1 MSTELASAYVQI
13 IPSAKGISGSISS
26 ILEPEAD
33 KAGKSAGGKLG
44 SALGTAAKVGAGAIT
59 AATAA
64 LAAGGAAFVK
74 SSNEV
79 AQYGDN
85 VDKMSQKLGLS
96 AKSYQEWDYVM
107 QLAGTDMRSMTTGLK
122 TLTNKLDDAKNGS
135 DEARGMF
142 EKLGI
147 SMEDINTM
155 SREDLFAKTI
165 EGFQGM
171 ADSTDR
177 AALANDLFGKS
188 GQNLAPLFNQSAEA
202 TKGLIEQANQY
213 GMIMSGDAVKASADF
228 EDALTRMQS
237 TMTGAKNALIAEFL
251 PSLTSMMD
259 GVSMLVS
266 GDKNGFDK
274 ISEGVDELVK
284 NITDAAPK
292 LLDAGVEIVE
302 SFAKA
307 IIDNLPKLI
316 ETGLPII
323 MKLADAIIE
332 NLPALLDAAV
342 QIILQ
347 IATGIAEAL
356 PELIPTIVDT
366 ILFIV
371 DSLIDNVDLLV
382 DASIALILGLA
393 EGLINALPKLIEK
406 APEIVIKLTEAI
418 IRNVPKIV
426 EASAKLIAMLVT
438 GLVKSYSSLIKAGA
452 DVLQK
457 IKEGFSVEKALTW
470 GKDLIDNFIRGIKAK
485 WSDLKNAVKDLA
497 ETVKSYIGFSEPEVG
512 PLSNFHTYA
521 PDMMELFAKGIKDNE
536 DLIADQM
543 NESLSIPVNM
553 GINTA
558 SGGGGSTSIAPTINV
573 YGAAGQD
580 VNELAD
586 AIMDRMND
594 LMYRKE
600 AAYA

>member
-107 QLAGTDMRSMTTGLK
+107 QLAGTDMGSMTTGLK

-457 IKEGFSVEKALTW
+457 IKEGFSIEKALTW
-470 GKDLIDNFIRGIKAK
+470 GKDLIDNFIRGIKSK
-485 WSDLKNAVKDLA
+485 WNDLKNAVKDMA

-558 SGGGGSTSIAPTINV
+558 SGGSGSTSIAPTINV

-586 AIMDRMND
+586 VIMDKINS
-594 LMYRKE
+594 LVYKQG
-600 AAYA
+600 AVYA

>member
-107 QLAGTDMRSMTTGLK
+107 QLAGTDMGSMTTGLK

-452 DVLQK
+452 DALQK

-470 GKDLIDNFIRGIKAK
+470 GKDLIDNFIRGIKSK
-485 WSDLKNAVKDLA
+485 WNDLKNAVKDLA

-543 NESLSIPVNM
+543 NESLNIPVNM

-558 SGGGGSTSIAPTINV
+558 SGGSGSTSIAPTINV

>member
-79 AQYGDN
+79 AQYGDS

-107 QLAGTDMRSMTTGLK
+107 QLAGTDMGSMTTGLK

-470 GKDLIDNFIRGIKAK
+470 GKDLIDNFIRGIKSK
-485 WSDLKNAVKDLA
+485 WNDLKNAVKDLA

-558 SGGGGSTSIAPTINV
+558 SGGSGSTSIAPTINV

>member
-107 QLAGTDMRSMTTGLK
+107 QLAGTDMGSMTTGLK

-452 DVLQK
+452 DALQK
-457 IKEGFSVEKALTW
+457 IKEGFSIEKALTW
-470 GKDLIDNFIRGIKAK
+470 GKDLIDNFIRGIKSK
-485 WSDLKNAVKDLA
+485 WNDLKNAVKDMA

-558 SGGGGSTSIAPTINV
+558 SGGSGSTSIAPTINV

>member
-107 QLAGTDMRSMTTGLK
+107 QLAGTDMGSMTTGLK

-274 ISEGVDELVK
+274 ISEGVDSLTSRMFVPTLRHVRPPSSEVSWNWRFNPPSERPIARMRPPPRCTALASV
-284 NITDAAPK
+284 
-292 LLDAGVEIVE
+292 GHSV
-302 SFAKA
+302 FARPLSTVRW
-307 IIDNLPKLI
+307 IHVRPPSRLTSVPH
-316 ETGLPII
+316 
-323 MKLADAIIE
+323 
-332 NLPALLDAAV
+332 
-342 QIILQ
+342 
-347 IATGIAEAL
+347 AL
-356 PELIPTIVDT
+356 P
-366 ILFIV
+366 
-371 DSLIDNVDLLV
+371 
-382 DASIALILGLA
+382 G
-393 EGLINALPKLIEK
+393 
-406 APEIVIKLTEAI
+406 
-418 IRNVPKIV
+418 
-426 EASAKLIAMLVT
+426 
-438 GLVKSYSSLIKAGA
+438 SSRL
-452 DVLQK
+452 
-457 IKEGFSVEKALTW
+457 
-470 GKDLIDNFIRGIKAK
+470 
-485 WSDLKNAVKDLA
+485 
-497 ETVKSYIGFSEPEVG
+497 
-512 PLSNFHTYA
+512 
-521 PDMMELFAKGIKDNE
+521 
-536 DLIADQM
+536 
-543 NESLSIPVNM
+543 
-553 GINTA
+553 
-558 SGGGGSTSIAPTINV
+558 
-573 YGAAGQD
+573 
-580 VNELAD
+580 
-586 AIMDRMND
+586 
-594 LMYRKE
+594 
-600 AAYA
+600 

>member
-107 QLAGTDMRSMTTGLK
+107 QLAGTDMGSMTTGLK

-274 ISEGVDELVK
+274 ISEGVEELVK

-470 GKDLIDNFIRGIKAK
+470 GKDLIDNFIRGIKSK
-485 WSDLKNAVKDLA
+485 WNDLKNAVKDMA

-558 SGGGGSTSIAPTINV
+558 SGGSGSTSIAPTINV

>member
-107 QLAGTDMRSMTTGLK
+107 QLAGTDMGSMTTGLK

-426 EASAKLIAMLVT
+426 EASVKLIAMLVT

-452 DVLQK
+452 DALQK

-558 SGGGGSTSIAPTINV
+558 SGGSGSTSIAPTINV

>member
-107 QLAGTDMRSMTTGLK
+107 QLAGTDMGSMTTGLK

-452 DVLQK
+452 DALQK
-457 IKEGFSVEKALTW
+457 ITEGFSVEKALTW

-485 WSDLKNAVKDLA
+485 WSDLKNAVKDMA

-558 SGGGGSTSIAPTINV
+558 SSGSGSTSIAPTINV

-586 AIMDRMND
+586 VIMDKINS
-594 LMYRKE
+594 LVYKQG
-600 AAYA
+600 AVYA

>member
-107 QLAGTDMRSMTTGLK
+107 QLAGTDMGSMTTGLK

-452 DVLQK
+452 DALQK

-470 GKDLIDNFIRGIKAK
+470 GKDLIDNFIRGIKSK
-485 WSDLKNAVKDLA
+485 WNDLKNAVKYMA

-558 SGGGGSTSIAPTINV
+558 SGGSGSTSIAPTINV

>member
-107 QLAGTDMRSMTTGLK
+107 QLAGTDMGSMTTGLK

-470 GKDLIDNFIRGIKAK
+470 GKDLIDNFIRGIKSK
-485 WSDLKNAVKDLA
+485 WNDLKNAVKDMA

-558 SGGGGSTSIAPTINV
+558 SGGSGSTSIAPTINV

>member
-107 QLAGTDMRSMTTGLK
+107 QLAGTDMGSMTTGLK

-457 IKEGFSVEKALTW
+457 IKEGFSIEKALTW
-470 GKDLIDNFIRGIKAK
+470 GKDLIDNFIRGIKSK
-485 WSDLKNAVKDLA
+485 WNDLKNAVKDMA

-558 SGGGGSTSIAPTINV
+558 SGGSGSTSIAPTINV

>member
-107 QLAGTDMRSMTTGLK
+107 QLAGTDMGSMTTGLK

-438 GLVKSYSSLIKAGA
+438 GLVKSYASLVKAGA
-452 DVLQK
+452 DALQK

>member
-107 QLAGTDMRSMTTGLK
+107 QLAGTDMGSMTTGLK

-452 DVLQK
+452 DALQK

-543 NESLSIPVNM
+543 NESLNIPVNM

-558 SGGGGSTSIAPTINV
+558 SGGSGSTSIAPTINV

-586 AIMDRMND
+586 AIMDKINS
-594 LMYRKE
+594 LVYKQG
-600 AAYA
+600 AVYA

>member
-107 QLAGTDMRSMTTGLK
+107 QLAGTDMGSMTTGLK

-213 GMIMSGDAVKASADF
+213 GMIMSKDAVKASADF
-228 EDALTRMQS
+228 EDALTKMQS

>member
-107 QLAGTDMRSMTTGLK
+107 QLAGTDMGSMTTGLK

-426 EASAKLIAMLVT
+426 EASAKLIAMLVE
-438 GLVKSYSSLIKAGA
+438 GMAKSFSSLVKAGGDA
-452 DVLQK
+452 LKK
-457 IKEGFSVEKALTW
+457 IKEGFSIEKALTW

-558 SGGGGSTSIAPTINV
+558 SGGSGSTSIAPTINV

>member
-107 QLAGTDMRSMTTGLK
+107 QLAGTDMGSMTTGLK

-452 DVLQK
+452 DALQK

-470 GKDLIDNFIRGIKAK
+470 GKDLIDNFIRGIKSK
-485 WSDLKNAVKDLA
+485 WNDLKNAVKDMA

-558 SGGGGSTSIAPTINV
+558 SSGSGSTSIAPTINV

-586 AIMDRMND
+586 VIMDKINS
-594 LMYRKE
+594 LVYKQG
-600 AAYA
+600 AVYA

>member
-79 AQYGDN
+79 AQYGDS

-96 AKSYQEWDYVM
+96 TKSYQEWDYVM
-107 QLAGTDMRSMTTGLK
+107 QLAGTDMGSMTTGLK

-452 DVLQK
+452 DALQK
-457 IKEGFSVEKALTW
+457 IKEGFSIEKALTW

-558 SGGGGSTSIAPTINV
+558 SGGSGSTSIAPTINV

>member
-96 AKSYQEWDYVM
+96 TKSYQEWDYVM
-107 QLAGTDMRSMTTGLK
+107 QLAGTDMGSMTTGLK

-135 DEARGMF
+135 DEAKEMF

-213 GMIMSGDAVKASADF
+213 GMIMSKDAVKASADF

-274 ISEGVDELVK
+274 IGEGVDELVK

-457 IKEGFSVEKALTW
+457 IKEGFSIEKALTW
-470 GKDLIDNFIRGIKAK
+470 GKDLIDNFIRGIKSK
-485 WSDLKNAVKDLA
+485 WNDLKNAVKDMA

-536 DLIADQM
+536 DLIAGQM

-558 SGGGGSTSIAPTINV
+558 SGGSGSTSIAPTINV

>member
-107 QLAGTDMRSMTTGLK
+107 QLAGTDMGSMTTGLK

-147 SMEDINTM
+147 SMEGINTM

-452 DVLQK
+452 DALQK

-558 SGGGGSTSIAPTINV
+558 SGGSGSTSIAPTINV

>member
-96 AKSYQEWDYVM
+96 TKSYQEWDYVM
-107 QLAGTDMRSMTTGLK
+107 QLAGTDMGSMTTGLK

-213 GMIMSGDAVKASADF
+213 GMIMSKDAVKASADF

-485 WSDLKNAVKDLA
+485 WSDLKDAVKDLA

>member
-79 AQYGDN
+79 AQYGDS

-107 QLAGTDMRSMTTGLK
+107 QLAGTDMGSMTTGLK

-452 DVLQK
+452 DALQK

-470 GKDLIDNFIRGIKAK
+470 GKDLIDNFIRGIKSK
-485 WSDLKNAVKDLA
+485 WNDLKNAVKDMA

-558 SGGGGSTSIAPTINV
+558 SGGSGSTSIAPTINV

-594 LMYRKE
+594 LMHRKE

>member
-107 QLAGTDMRSMTTGLK
+107 QLAGTDMGSMTTGLK

-470 GKDLIDNFIRGIKAK
+470 GKDLIDNFIRGIKSK
-485 WSDLKNAVKDLA
+485 WNDLKNAVKDLA

-558 SGGGGSTSIAPTINV
+558 SGGSGSTSIAPTINV

>member
-107 QLAGTDMRSMTTGLK
+107 QLAGTDMGSMTTGLK

-213 GMIMSGDAVKASADF
+213 GIIMSGDAVKASADF

-457 IKEGFSVEKALTW
+457 IKEGFSIEKALTW
-470 GKDLIDNFIRGIKAK
+470 GKDLIDNFIRGIKSK
-485 WSDLKNAVKDLA
+485 WNDLKNAVKDMA

-558 SGGGGSTSIAPTINV
+558 SGGSGSTSIAPTINV

-586 AIMDRMND
+586 VIMDKINS
-594 LMYRKE
+594 LVYKQG
-600 AAYA
+600 AVYA

>member
-107 QLAGTDMRSMTTGLK
+107 QLAGTDMGSMTTGLK

-213 GMIMSGDAVKASADF
+213 GMIMSQDAVKASADF

-371 DSLIDNVDLLV
+371 DSLIDNVDFLV

-457 IKEGFSVEKALTW
+457 IKEGFSIEKALTW
-470 GKDLIDNFIRGIKAK
+470 GKDLIDNFIRGIKSK
-485 WSDLKNAVKDLA
+485 WNDLKNAVKDIA

>member
-107 QLAGTDMRSMTTGLK
+107 QLAGTDMGSMTTGLK

-371 DSLIDNVDLLV
+371 DSLIDNVGLLV

-452 DVLQK
+452 DALQK

-470 GKDLIDNFIRGIKAK
+470 GKDLIDNFIRGIKSK
-485 WSDLKNAVKDLA
+485 WNDLKNAVKDMA

-558 SGGGGSTSIAPTINV
+558 SGGSGSTSIAPTINV

-586 AIMDRMND
+586 VIMDRMND

>member
-79 AQYGDN
+79 AQYGDS

-107 QLAGTDMRSMTTGLK
+107 QLAGTDMGSMTTGLK

-438 GLVKSYSSLIKAGA
+438 GLVKSYSSLIRAGA

-457 IKEGFSVEKALTW
+457 IKEGFSIEKALTW
-470 GKDLIDNFIRGIKAK
+470 GKDLIDNFIRGIKSK
-485 WSDLKNAVKDLA
+485 WNDLKNAVKDMA

>member
-107 QLAGTDMRSMTTGLK
+107 QLAGTDMGSMTTGLK

-470 GKDLIDNFIRGIKAK
+470 GKDLIDNFIRGIKSK
-485 WSDLKNAVKDLA
+485 WNDLKNAVKDMA

>member
-79 AQYGDN
+79 AQYGDS

-107 QLAGTDMRSMTTGLK
+107 QLAGTDMGSMTTGLK

-452 DVLQK
+452 DALQK

-558 SGGGGSTSIAPTINV
+558 SGGSGSTSIAPTINV

>member
-96 AKSYQEWDYVM
+96 TKSYQEWDYVM
-107 QLAGTDMRSMTTGLK
+107 QLAGTDMGSMTTGLK

-213 GMIMSGDAVKASADF
+213 GMIMSKDAVKASADF

-457 IKEGFSVEKALTW
+457 IKEGFSIEKALTW
-470 GKDLIDNFIRGIKAK
+470 GKDLIDNFIRGIKSK
-485 WSDLKNAVKDLA
+485 WNDLKNAVKDMA

-558 SGGGGSTSIAPTINV
+558 SGGSGSTSIAPTINV

>member
-79 AQYGDN
+79 AQYGDS

-96 AKSYQEWDYVM
+96 TKSYQEWDYVM
-107 QLAGTDMRSMTTGLK
+107 QLAGTDMGSMTTGLK

-213 GMIMSGDAVKASADF
+213 GMIMSKDAVKASADF

-452 DVLQK
+452 DALQK
-457 IKEGFSVEKALTW
+457 IKEGFSIEKALTW
-470 GKDLIDNFIRGIKAK
+470 GKDLIDNFIRGIKSK
-485 WSDLKNAVKDLA
+485 WNDLKNAVKDMA

-543 NESLSIPVNM
+543 NESLNIPVNM

-558 SGGGGSTSIAPTINV
+558 SGGSGSTSIAPTINV

>member
-96 AKSYQEWDYVM
+96 TKSYQEWDYVM
-107 QLAGTDMRSMTTGLK
+107 QLAGTDMGSMTTGLK

-213 GMIMSGDAVKASADF
+213 GMIMSKDAVKASADF

-237 TMTGAKNALIAEFL
+237 TMAGAKNALIAEFL

-485 WSDLKNAVKDLA
+485 WSDLKDAVKDLA

-558 SGGGGSTSIAPTINV
+558 SGGSGSTSIAPTINV

>member
-107 QLAGTDMRSMTTGLK
+107 QLAGTDMGSMTTGLK

-393 EGLINALPKLIEK
+393 EGLVNALPKLIEK

-457 IKEGFSVEKALTW
+457 IKEGFSIEKALTW
-470 GKDLIDNFIRGIKAK
+470 GKDLIDNFIRGIKSK
-485 WSDLKNAVKDLA
+485 WNDLKNAVKDMA

-558 SGGGGSTSIAPTINV
+558 SGGSGSTSIAPTINV

-586 AIMDRMND
+586 VIMDKINS
-594 LMYRKE
+594 LVYKQG
-600 AAYA
+600 AVYA

>member
-107 QLAGTDMRSMTTGLK
+107 QLAGTDMGSMTTGLK

-452 DVLQK
+452 DALQK

-470 GKDLIDNFIRGIKAK
+470 GKDLIDNFIRGIKSK
-485 WSDLKNAVKDLA
+485 WNDLKNAVKDLA

-558 SGGGGSTSIAPTINV
+558 SGGSGSTSIAPTINV

>member
-79 AQYGDN
+79 AQYGDS

-107 QLAGTDMRSMTTGLK
+107 QLAGTDMGSMTTGLK

-452 DVLQK
+452 DALQK

-470 GKDLIDNFIRGIKAK
+470 GKDLIDNFIRGIKSK
-485 WSDLKNAVKDLA
+485 WNDLKNAVKDMA

-553 GINTA
+553 GINTV
-558 SGGGGSTSIAPTINV
+558 SGGSGSTSIAPTINV

-594 LMYRKE
+594 LMHRKE

>member
-107 QLAGTDMRSMTTGLK
+107 QLAGTDMGSMTTGLK

-452 DVLQK
+452 DALQK

-558 SGGGGSTSIAPTINV
+558 SGGSGSTSIAPTINV

-586 AIMDRMND
+586 VIMDRMND

>member
-107 QLAGTDMRSMTTGLK
+107 QLAGTDMGSMTTGLK

-438 GLVKSYSSLIKAGA
+438 GLVKSFSSLIKAGA

-558 SGGGGSTSIAPTINV
+558 SGGSGSTSIAPTINV

>member
-107 QLAGTDMRSMTTGLK
+107 QLAGTDMGSMTTGLK

-237 TMTGAKNALIAEFL
+237 TMTGAKNALLAEFL

-452 DVLQK
+452 DALQK

-558 SGGGGSTSIAPTINV
+558 SGGSGSTSIAPTINV